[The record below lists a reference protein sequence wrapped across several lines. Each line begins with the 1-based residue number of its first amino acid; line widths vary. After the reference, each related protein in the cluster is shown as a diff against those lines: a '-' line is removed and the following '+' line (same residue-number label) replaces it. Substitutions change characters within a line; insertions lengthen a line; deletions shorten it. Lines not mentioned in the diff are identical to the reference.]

1 MERDFNFKKLSELT
15 RDLGFNVEYYPEE
28 GSKYNPPKSQAF
40 CAITSLSK
48 LTDRNWEDVYRELT
62 ELGIKN
68 RIEAVEEPNIIAF
81 LDDNCKYKIRKVSNI
96 SLYFLKNEK
105 YKDKKYVIMKSGH
118 MFLMDRNTI
127 YDFKYNNIDQNMC
140 SAGSIIEIIDNENEK
155 DIKDKKSAGS
165 IINYL
170 PIKDRFKRYNPRMNK
185 SNSNK
190 SLGDSIIRALCKTDN
205 QKYHIVHFRLGYI
218 ELINER
224 LFDYAAIKSMLETN
238 YHYNQILDDDDE
250 LYSFYN
256 FMKEYT
262 KGKYIIVLDISDMCY
277 QSKLYL
283 PVIDGNVYY
292 NDLIT
297 LGYLLNSTVIE
308 IYKKEEEN

>member
-1 MERDFNFKKLSELT
+1 MERDFKKLSELT

-28 GSKYNPPKSQAF
+28 DNKYNPSGSKSF
-40 CAITSLSK
+40 CAITTLAK

-62 ELGIKN
+62 EIGIKN
-68 RIEAVEEPNIIAF
+68 RIEAVEESNIISF
-81 LDDNCKYKIRKVSNI
+81 LDINCKYKIRKVSNI
-96 SLYFLKNEK
+96 ALYFLKNEK

-118 MFLMDRNTI
+118 MFLMDKNII
-127 YDFKYNNIDQNMC
+127 YDFKYNNIDLNMC
-140 SAGSIIEIIDNENEK
+140 SEGSIIEIIDNEK
-155 DIKDKKSAGS
+155 DIKDKNSAGS

-170 PIKDRFKRYNPRMNK
+170 PIKDRFKRYNPRMDK
-185 SNSNK
+185 SNVNNRSF
-190 SLGDSIIRALCKTDN
+190 GDSIVRALCKTDN
-205 QKYHIVHFRLGYI
+205 QKYHVVHLKLGYF
-218 ELINER
+218 ELINET
-224 LFDYAAIKSMLETN
+224 LFDYAAIRAMLEMN

-262 KGKYIIVLDISDMCY
+262 KGKYIIVLDISKFSY

-283 PVIDGNVYY
+283 PVIDGIVYY
-292 NDLIT
+292 NDLIA

-308 IYKKEEEN
+308 IYKKDEEES